1 MHHFCL
7 SFFCLSF
14 SIFQEFKEVCK
25 NLNKD
30 QVTAAFK
37 KFDQTGN
44 SKLNYKEFNDMMA
57 KKAEPKAKLAKKGS
71 EAKLVGE
78 KEKEQEKEKEKD
90 QGKEKEQ
97 ELEKEK

>member
-1 MHHFCL
+1 MQNL
-7 SFFCLSF
+7 SLYF

-25 NLNKD
+25 NLNKN

-57 KKAEPKAKLAKKGS
+57 KKAEPKAKLVKKGS

-78 KEKEQEKEKEKD
+78 KEKEKE
-90 QGKEKEQ
+90 QGREKEQ
-97 ELEKEK
+97 EQEKGKEQEKE